1 MNRVIDRAWIMV
13 VFLVILAL
21 GTGAFLVE
29 YCIYSGDWVVAP
41 GSPHVYNK
49 SNLGCGVITDRDGV
63 LLLDTTD
70 GRAYSEDIQI
80 RQSTLHWIG
89 DRKGYIDA
97 RALSGYAKEMTGYD
111 TFNGVYT
118 YGCNAGQARLTL
130 SARVQTAALQAMAG
144 HRGTLAVYNYQT
156 GEILCAVTTPTFD
169 PDNVPDLSDAG
180 QYEGVYLNRFLQST
194 YPPGSIFKIVTTAA
208 ALECVPDIENMTFT
222 CTGRYDFGVDRV
234 TCEKA
239 HGTSDLK
246 TAMARS
252 CNCAYA
258 QIAQL
263 IGRENMMEC
272 AMRYG
277 IRDSLTFDGVT
288 TAAGNFDV
296 SRAAP
301 VELAWGCIGQYTDL
315 VNPARYLAFLG
326 TVAGGGS
333 GAEPYLVSRITVGDE
348 TTYTA
353 RVRMSEQVMEPET
366 ARILKEFMRNNVQ
379 SVYGAGHFPGL
390 TVCAKSGTSEL
401 GGGKR
406 PNAMFAG
413 FVDDAQYPLAFIVV
427 VENGGYGS
435 SVCVPILAPVL
446 AECKALLDGN

>member
-13 VFLVILAL
+13 IFLVILAL

-29 YCIYSGDWVVAP
+29 YALYAGDWVVAS

-49 SNLGCGVITDRDGV
+49 SNLGCGIIMDREGV

-70 GRAYSEDIQI
+70 GRVYSGDETI

-111 TFNGVYT
+111 GFNGVYT
-118 YGCNAGQARLTL
+118 YGGAPGQAHLTL
-130 SARVQTAALQAMAG
+130 SARVQSVALDAMAG
-144 HRGTLAVYNYQT
+144 KRGTLAVYNYRT

-169 PDNVPDLSDAG
+169 PDNVPDMSDA
-180 QYEGVYLNRFLQST
+180 QRYEGVYLNRFLQSA

-208 ALECVPDIENMTFT
+208 ALECVPDIESMTFT

-272 AMRYG
+272 ARRYG
-277 IRDSLTFDGVT
+277 IRDSLSFDGVT
-288 TAAGNFDV
+288 TAEGNFDV
-296 SRAAP
+296 SQAAP

-315 VNPARYLAFLG
+315 INPARYLSFLG
-326 TVAGGGS
+326 AVAAGGNGP
-333 GAEPYLVSRITVGDE
+333 EPYLVSEITVGDD
-348 TTYTA
+348 TTYRA
-353 RVRMSEQVMEPET
+353 QPRMSGQLMPPEI
-366 ARILKEFMRNNVQ
+366 AAKLRDFMRGNVQ
-379 SVYGAGHFPGL
+379 NVYGAGNFPGL

-413 FVDDAQYPLAFIVV
+413 FVEDEAYPLAFLVV

-435 SVCVPILAPVL
+435 AVCVPILAPVL
-446 AECKALLDGN
+446 AECKAVLDGN